1 MTKARIAHVLKTAV
15 VNEKGPRR
23 LSAAMTGCVRPTSR
37 LAAYAAA
44 LLFGLMNVQT
54 GAAQDLPN
62 NFVVHNS
69 PRPLTNIQFED
80 DSGQARS
87 LADFKDKVVLLNIW
101 ATWCVP
107 CRREMPTLDRL
118 QAILGSPDFQ
128 VVPVSIDRGG
138 IDTIRKFYAEISVQ
152 NLGMYVDKS
161 GQVLRELGAIGLP
174 TTLIVNRSGQE
185 VARIVGPAEWDS
197 TEIVQFLGPLI
208 SGSASIQASAQADK
222 LAEADGDAPG
232 VWQRGV
238 GWLKSFFGK

>member
-1 MTKARIAHVLKTAV
+1 
-15 VNEKGPRR
+15 
-23 LSAAMTGCVRPTSR
+23 MTGGVRSISR
-37 LAAYAAA
+37 LAAAYAAA
-44 LLFGLMNVQT
+44 LLFALTNVQI

-62 NFVVHNS
+62 NFVVHDS
-69 PRPLTNIQFED
+69 PRPLANAQFED
-80 DSGQARS
+80 EGGQLPS
-87 LADFKDKVVLLNIW
+87 LADFKDKVVVLNVW

-107 CRREMPTLDRL
+107 CRKEMPTLDRL
-118 QAILGSPDFQ
+118 QAALGGPRFQ

-138 IDTIRKFYAEISVQ
+138 IDSIRKFYGEIAVQ

-174 TTLIVNRSGQE
+174 TTIIVNRSGQE

-197 TEIVQFLGPLI
+197 TEIVQFLRPLI
-208 SGSASIQASAQADK
+208 SGSASIQASAQADQ
-222 LAEADGDAPG
+222 LAEANGDAPG